1 MKKRKKTIS
10 IRWILVW
17 VYSILMVAIVGGM
30 GLYVNHVTTSYFIET
45 AREYNEQ
52 LTAQASVNINT
63 YFEGV
68 NEALERF
75 VSDEDVYEAVA
86 QEKDLDDYD
95 RYLLR
100 KRVQSQLTTLLSTQ
114 KTIRWAFIMSDN
126 GYIFSDTISGVPKMD
141 EPIIEELEATY
152 KEEETAPIHY
162 YSVMPRIYGSPGNDS
177 LEIPVSQGIRD
188 FSSFGSK
195 NKGVVV
201 ASLSLSQ
208 LDTVFAELEE
218 KNGFTSFIIDEDGK
232 IYYSSDLEYVG
243 ERKEKYLEDHGITK
257 SEEGVMYDE
266 SGSVQFL
273 FNDNELSVNDWHIV
287 VLANM
292 DDLEGRFHAVSA
304 LVFAITIGAI
314 VLAVFAGWMVA
325 FRVTKPLMLL
335 TKEMDRVSGDHLG
348 VSLEGKTMLAEID
361 SLYKRYNKMQ
371 GRIQDLIDQV
381 YYEKMRQKEAQ
392 YEALQS
398 KISPHFLY
406 NSLQTIN
413 SLCMLNRSEEAQEA
427 VNALAEMLEYLVYEN
442 NEKVTLDRELSHI
455 ESYLKL
461 QKMRY
466 YEQFSV
472 ALDIDP
478 GCRECVISKLMIQP
492 VVENAVIHGL
502 APRQGG
508 GILEISAGCRDGILT
523 VTVKDNGVGMSQ
535 EETERLYSYMNSE
548 DRNSE
553 KKSIGLSNIQERIRL
568 KFGSGYGITIESKE
582 GEGTRITIRM
592 PAVYE

>member
-52 LTAQASVNINT
+52 LTTQASVNINT

-141 EPIIEELEATY
+141 EPIIRAISESY

-304 LVFAITIGAI
+304 LVFTITIGAI

-472 ALDIDP
+472 AMYIDP